1 MKQGS
6 LKSLVATL
14 AFVAGGV
21 LASSAMAADLNN
33 GKALVEKGNC
43 ASCHGANLKTPIAPA
58 YPKIAGQH
66 ADYLYN
72 ALKAYQVTNN
82 PQIGRANAVMAGQ
95 VKSFNKSELQDMA
108 AYIASLPGDFVVKK

>member
-6 LKSLVATL
+6 LKSLLATL
-14 AFVAGGV
+14 TIAAGGV
-21 LASSAMAADLNN
+21 FASSVIAADLNN
-33 GKALVEKGNC
+33 GKSLVEKNNC

-72 ALKAYQVTNN
+72 ALRAYQVTNN
-82 PQIGRANAVMAGQ
+82 PHIGRANAVMAGQ
-95 VKSFNKSELQDMA
+95 AKPFKKSELQDMA